1 MSYQYLYC
9 AACGV
14 RRTGHGY
21 QCSVCG
27 GLLRRESPRPAR
39 TPHPVTLRTTFVAPR
54 PAETVT
60 HQPERQPVAA

>member
-9 AACGV
+9 AACGT

-27 GLLRRESPRPAR
+27 GLLRHEVERKHASTPFTLQTTVRAPKPVSADKPVRE
-39 TPHPVTLRTTFVAPR
+39 
-54 PAETVT
+54 
-60 HQPERQPVAA
+60 PVAA